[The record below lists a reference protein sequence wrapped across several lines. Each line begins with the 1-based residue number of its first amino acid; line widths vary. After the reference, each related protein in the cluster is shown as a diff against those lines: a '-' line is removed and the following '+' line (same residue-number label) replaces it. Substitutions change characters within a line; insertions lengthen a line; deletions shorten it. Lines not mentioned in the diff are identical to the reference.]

1 MYNFMTCT
9 SLMVDND
16 SKYSVTYKSGQPNMS
31 IFRRRFDHGFQELF
45 DNTKSREGCRG
56 VNLNSANLFLIS
68 DDNQIQIRNEETF
81 KTINTMIVPL
91 QESTTVDAMEILN
104 IKISP
109 NEKYLAVLGGKQ
121 LIKEIEEVH
130 SLHIFELTQEGNDFT
145 LLFERNLPEE
155 FRSFAVQ
162 FQFKTDEQNDSVI
175 FTNLGKIMKY
185 NFRND
190 KLETLFDFEN
200 DLQRQPDFI
209 VFDDSQQVAIIAST
223 DDVLWVDIQNE
234 VEVDIDD
241 MYSLGAIKSILHV
254 GNKFYVLANK
264 FDRKLGYFLLELDE
278 KKPTPD

>member
-1 MYNFMTCT
+1 
-9 SLMVDND
+9 
-16 SKYSVTYKSGQPNMS
+16 
-31 IFRRRFDHGFQELF
+31 
-45 DNTKSREGCRG
+45 
-56 VNLNSANLFLIS
+56 
-68 DDNQIQIRNEETF
+68 
-81 KTINTMIVPL
+81 
-91 QESTTVDAMEILN
+91 
-104 IKISP
+104 
-109 NEKYLAVLGGKQ
+109 
-121 LIKEIEEVH
+121 
-130 SLHIFELTQEGNDFT
+130 
-145 LLFERNLPEE
+145 
-155 FRSFAVQ
+155 
-162 FQFKTDEQNDSVI
+162 
-175 FTNLGKIMKY
+175 MKY

-278 KKPTPD
+278 KRPTPD

>member
-1 MYNFMTCT
+1 MIAFIYYRQGDHRFQLITDKLVYFYVFEDGPNGEFNDIPVLEGIMYNFMTCT

-162 FQFKTDEQNDSVI
+162 F
-175 FTNLGKIMKY
+175 
-185 NFRND
+185 
-190 KLETLFDFEN
+190 
-200 DLQRQPDFI
+200 
-209 VFDDSQQVAIIAST
+209 
-223 DDVLWVDIQNE
+223 
-234 VEVDIDD
+234 
-241 MYSLGAIKSILHV
+241 
-254 GNKFYVLANK
+254 
-264 FDRKLGYFLLELDE
+264 
-278 KKPTPD
+278 